1 MAPPVRGERASR
13 PPEAD
18 ARAQMSNPEI
28 HQNELFPGMLLRE
41 PHPMRRSRVTND
53 AVANANQATAA
64 GRRVADLY
72 RAYANAM
79 NNPACAIRQAA
90 ALAAAEH
97 TQAAEAARVA
107 LRAGTG
113 STAEVAR
120 CERLAARAVAK
131 LGLDQSISA
140 PTSIRDRLLR
150 EQQQRGAA

>member
-1 MAPPVRGERASR
+1 MALLIRGERASNDT
-13 PPEAD
+13 EAD
-18 ARAQMSNPEI
+18 ARQMSTAA
-28 HQNELFPGMLLRE
+28 HQSELFPGTLRE

-72 RAYANAM
+72 RAYINAM
-79 NNPACAIRQAA
+79 GNPVCALRQAE

-107 LRAGTG
+107 LRDGAG

-131 LGLDQSISA
+131 LGIDQSASA
-140 PTSIRDRLLR
+140 PTSIRDRLR
-150 EQQQRGAA
+150 RDQQQRGVA